1 MSGFFRP
8 EAMAFLSRWSEV
20 AFGVAVMVFGWWI
33 TRFGGWIWLGI
44 GGGVIALGLGWAV
57 LAWRR
62 LGFQADP
69 AAPGLVELD
78 EGRIRYLHPR
88 AAGEISLADLVEIRL
103 LEFRGQKMWRLDDLS
118 GQRLLVPVDAAGA
131 GALFDAFSLLPGL
144 SSADLAAAISAPAEP
159 APEGNVLP
167 ITAGRPNERRVWRRA
182 GQGLAAHSGP

>member
-103 LEFRGQKMWRLDDLS
+103 LDHFVVGDGAPVSMAARVVTARALASSPIIFWNSRTSVGKGW
-118 GQRLLVPVDAAGA
+118 GPAAVP
-131 GALFDAFSLLPGL
+131 S
-144 SSADLAAAISAPAEP
+144 
-159 APEGNVLP
+159 
-167 ITAGRPNERRVWRRA
+167 R
-182 GQGLAAHSGP
+182 